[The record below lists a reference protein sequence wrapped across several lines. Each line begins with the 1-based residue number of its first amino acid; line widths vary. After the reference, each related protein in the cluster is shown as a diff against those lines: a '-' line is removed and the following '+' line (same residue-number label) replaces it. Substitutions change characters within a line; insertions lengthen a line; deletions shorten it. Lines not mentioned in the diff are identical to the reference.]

1 MYKQGHF
8 SICYLLIELNN
19 PPQRHLYNPWDQ
31 GEGSVGGSN
40 AVFPR
45 CLESLHTN
53 FMFFQL
59 QPPKSDCAVQ
69 ITSEPGPG
77 MEDSRPEHLP
87 DQQGFC
93 QSWLSAD

>member
-8 SICYLLIELNN
+8 SVCYLLIGPNN
-19 PPQRHLYNPWDQ
+19 PPQRHPYSPWDQ
-31 GEGSVGGSN
+31 GEGVCRGSI
-40 AVFPR
+40 AAFPR
-45 CLESLHTN
+45 CLESLHTTS
-53 FMFFQL
+53 MFFQP
-59 QPPKSDCAVQ
+59 QPPKSSCILQ